1 MKDERK
7 YLTEEE
13 LKTFLGVIK
22 SPRDRAIF
30 TVMYWR
36 GLRRSEVGTLQL
48 SSWRQQAGRLY
59 VVRLKGSESGEYLLS
74 PAEQRVLKAW
84 ARERGQAPGPL
95 FPSRVGTGISGCMLD
110 VLMKEYGE
118 LAKLPADLR
127 HCHALKHSI
136 GTHLV
141 GRGVELFAIK
151 DWMGHRDIQ
160 STMEYVR
167 FRSKQ
172 RDKVANEIYDHA
184 A

>member
-1 MKDERK
+1 
-7 YLTEEE
+7 
-13 LKTFLGVIK
+13 LKAFLAVIK
-22 SPRDRAIF
+22 SIRDRAIF

-48 SSWRQQAGRLY
+48 SSWRQEAGRMY
-59 VVRLKGSESGEYLLS
+59 VVRRKGSESGEYPLS
-74 PAEQRVLKAW
+74 PAEQKALKAW
-84 ARERGQAPGPL
+84 LRIRGKAPGPL
-95 FPSRVGTGISGCMLD
+95 FPSRNGSGISGVMLD
-110 VLMKEYGE
+110 LLMKHYGE
-118 LAKLPADLR
+118 LAGLPPELR

-141 GRGVELFAIK
+141 GRGAELFAIK
-151 DWMGHRDIQ
+151 DWLGHRDIK

-172 RDKVANEIYDHA
+172 RDKVANEIYGQVDDA